1 MATEATEIGA
11 MNKARFDRAFESFI
25 GDDEEQITVS
35 TFFETLA
42 EIEHE
47 RAEKVIELEAQV
59 IGNQLLFA
67 PSPDVAVNGNEIVL
81 GNQRIVVRMA

>member
-1 MATEATEIGA
+1 

-25 GDDEEQITVS
+25 GNDDEQITAS
-35 TFFETLA
+35 AFFETLA

-47 RAEKVIELEAQV
+47 REEKVIELQACV
-59 IGNQLLFA
+59 VGDQLRFT

>member
-1 MATEATEIGA
+1 

>member
-1 MATEATEIGA
+1 
-11 MNKARFDRAFESFI
+11 MNKARFDRAFQSFI
-25 GDDEEQITVS
+25 NNDDEQVTAN

-42 EIEHE
+42 EIERE
-47 RAEKVIELEAQV
+47 RAEKVIELQAHLV
-59 IGNQLLFA
+59 GDQLEFI